1 VSMNNF
7 ICHVLTIQSN
17 KNEFL
22 CVNII
27 FKMNW
32 EGWERPIS
40 SANILLCCSRNFIFL
55 IAYLSTNWFV
65 SIEAYCIPCGCKHPR
80 GAIGYKIVGLLVYFW
95 FLVNW
100 VGGGGFNEFLF

>member
-1 VSMNNF
+1 MSMNNF
-7 ICHVLTIQSN
+7 ICHVMIIQSN

-27 FKMNW
+27 LKMNW
-32 EGWERPIS
+32 EGWERPIPN
-40 SANILLCCSRNFIFL
+40 ANILLCCSRNFIFL

-65 SIEAYCIPCGCKHPR
+65 SIEAYCIPCSCKHPR
-80 GAIGYKIVGLLVYFW
+80 GAIDYSKIIGLLVYFW

-100 VGGGGFNEFLF
+100 WLGGQGGI